1 MRDRWSFAESR
12 LVLSCFLAAGAF
24 LALPDAS
31 RADECGTGTA
41 GVSRFDAYSA
51 SAHASY
57 TLGTVI
63 RHTIS
68 STTRLYVATGA
79 VTGAPTAT
87 GGTAGWSAPLG
98 ATAFA
103 ANQATCPAASV
114 AMPGSPYDATIDY
127 SATEGAN
134 LAIIYSRTDATQIKT
149 EGNGAEIHLTGSAVV
164 NQTSTTVNESAVS
177 IVSSGTDDIRV
188 HTASGTSIT
197 NVETH
202 FLVGSVSTT
211 GLGNVYL
218 RLAGSTTSAA
228 GYGIRARTNSTG
240 TTAVVDVKI
249 LGGTHRAASTQGAGT
264 AVVALSST
272 LANLLTL
279 DISSGATVTTL
290 SAANAAT
297 SATRAIYLGST
308 RGGASTITG
317 NIPTAW
323 AGNRVNNAGTVV
335 GDFQS
340 VGGRDLFHIQTGGSF
355 TGKFDMGAGN
365 DFIYNEGTMTL
376 DSDSDFEG
384 GTANQLTNT
393 GILVFD
399 HAANGD
405 SIVDIANMD
414 TFANLDGELRF
425 NVDFSGAL
433 PAFGIANIGSPTA
446 ATFEGGTVNVV
457 AEAGT
462 RPTSGT
468 LTLIESTTLTSIG
481 GLRSSHGVLS
491 ITSGLVTGNNNLQ
504 IAFASFSLCNAAA
517 TTRTAMTPGAAT
529 EQVSCGAADPNGVS
543 ATRNN
548 LALLYNA
555 ASGTTPFV
563 RLAGHGNEIHLNN
576 GMITK
581 PANADNNAAVSVLD
595 VSNTDSDVLYITT
608 AAGTTVTNQDT
619 DSNSGGVL
627 AASNR
632 GTSPVT
638 LDVAG
643 DVTTAGGSSHAVWG
657 QINPTGNSSAVFI
670 TVSGDTTTTGANAS
684 AIFALTSGAGAV
696 NIDITDGTHQ
706 VMGATSGASSGVVS
720 ASANAGAISI
730 EVSSGATVHA
740 AGTTSS
746 RAVYMGGTGPGGLVN
761 SGTIIGDIR
770 GAGGA
775 QVFTN
780 NDGGEFTGSFSL
792 GDGTDAVSNA
802 GTLTLD
808 DSADFGTGSSDSLSN
823 TGTLIIDHDANG
835 DAQIGISGLETFR
848 QTSGTLRFVF
858 DFSNPVPSVS
868 ATNALLDLGAATA
881 TFTAGR
887 IELTA
892 APGGDVGVGTTI
904 PLITRTGGISSIG
917 GLTASQGT
925 LAIDSGS
932 GILVLQLLDTVC
944 GDFSTRVPAPP
955 GAATRE
961 VICSAA
967 DANAYASGIRTDEA
981 NTAILY
987 NAAATG
993 TPFISHTGAG
1003 GEIHIQSGTI
1013 SHPDGTDGHAVSI
1026 NSTAAGD
1033 LYLTTA
1039 ADTTVSNLDTDGAQ
1053 GGIHAT
1059 LGVAAGATLGD
1070 SSNITMN
1077 IAGAVSTVGGL
1088 GSEAVL
1094 GSMINTTMRGDISIT
1109 VSGNTSTTGANN
1121 SAIYGITL
1129 GTGNVDIDITG
1140 GTHTASGAQRSIT
1153 NGEDGVVRIT
1163 ARAAGGGQTTLDI
1176 SSGATV
1182 QAMGSATR
1190 AISLNSAN
1198 TLTGTARTIGSGS
1211 FSGSRV
1217 SNAGTIIGDFLTL
1230 SDGNVL
1236 FENSGTFTGEIALSG
1251 GDDEIRNS
1259 GTLTL
1264 NGDANFG
1271 GGTSDLFVNTGT
1283 LVIDHAAAN
1292 AQIDLDNLETFTQTG
1307 GIIRFRL
1314 NFGRAIPAS
1323 AILDLE
1329 SAAATF
1335 SAAAIEIEAS
1345 AGTAVPSSGTILL
1358 INQVADW
1365 TADQLAAFSALQG
1378 DLSISASGKNLQIAL
1393 VPNVCGKR
1401 TSARVAQSP
1410 GAADRQV
1417 VCDSAAYRAYSGGIT
1432 APSDAGAIAVIYE
1445 SAAFDTPFISNPSP
1459 GGEIHILRGSITKTA
1474 GANRHAVSILAS
1486 TGDEPIYIS
1495 TADGTTVTNEDA
1507 DSGDNAGVIAAKLA
1521 GNGAVTLDIAGD
1533 VSTVGTGSSHA
1544 IWAQINPSANSG
1556 DISVTASGDTTTS
1569 GNSASAIH
1577 AISSGSG
1584 AINVFLT
1591 GGTHTGSGAQGG
1603 DGAGIVTL
1611 STGSAGGQLTLD
1623 ISSGATVQAVG
1634 SATRALRFFSS
1645 NTATATRRTIPTGDC
1660 PDVTDATNAD
1670 CNWMGNRITNAG
1682 TVVGRF
1688 TAGGNGNLL
1697 FENAATGSFAGE
1709 IAPSGGADEINN
1721 AGTMTLNGAYN
1732 FGGGID
1738 AFVNTGTG
1746 TIVIDHA
1753 ANGNMRIN
1761 LQNLETF
1768 TMSSGSIRFVYDF
1781 AADVTMGNIAP
1792 GFALL
1797 TLGGATTVTFGEEVT
1812 VEVVASS
1819 AGQMGADRPGI
1830 QVPLI
1835 ARGISTSDLTP
1846 LQADGISSADGLVSV
1861 VNGVIQIALR
1871 AVICGQNPDFEASG
1885 SPVVAAASRV
1895 SCASATAGAYSAG
1908 ITNQDT
1914 DNLAIIYD
1922 SPASGTPSINH
1933 DTDDGGEIHILQG
1946 TITKPDGADRHAV
1959 SVLASSGSGALY
1971 ITVRDDVTV
1980 TNEDSSG
1987 TNNAG
1992 VLASVNGGASPVTL
2006 DVAGDVS
2013 TAGSGNSHAV
2023 WGQINPAGNSSAI
2036 SITASGDTITSGAD
2050 TSAIR
2055 ALTNGAGAVDIS
2067 ITGGTHRAS
2076 GSTSGTSA
2084 GVVSGTAQAGAI
2096 MLNIASGATV
2106 TILDADGAA
2115 TSAERAIYLASSNT
2129 ATANRLANAG
2139 TVIGDLAFASD
2150 GVFLF
2155 ENLAG
2160 ASFTGAISG
2169 LGENDDAVRNAG
2181 VMRLDGNAD
2190 FGATT
2195 AGSAW
2200 DVDATY
2206 ARGDRFVVSSTEFIV
2221 DGTDVQIAALNALE
2235 STDSDPDT
2243 NTPGISE
2250 FAENDLFENTGILVI
2265 DHAGNANTQIDIEN
2279 LETFTFTSGTL
2290 RFLYDFGTHAASTV
2304 NAANA
2309 LLDLNDA
2316 AAAFTAGAIEI
2327 LSPSGSA
2334 SATHDMITVP
2344 LITRTSTGGLTMA
2357 QVSALING
2365 RTDLSIVNGILQIA
2379 LPATVCGDVPSTRG
2393 EEGEPIAPGAATQQ
2407 VTCSASAAD
2416 SYASGI
2422 ATSIANLAVIYD
2434 SAATGTEFIRSES
2447 DNSEIHILQGRITKS
2462 PYVLG
2467 SGNDNFHPAVGIEG
2481 RGSALYLTT
2490 ASGSSISNTGTGNGE
2505 YGIYVN
2511 YAGSGSG
2518 NVVMD
2523 IAGRTSSVG
2532 TNNHAIFAQIE
2543 SSAGTGDI
2551 FLTVSGDSSAT
2562 GNSASAIYASARGT
2576 GEVHVDITGGAHAAS
2591 GDDGTFSPRGVVALS
2606 TLGSTPGGHITLDIS
2621 AGATVR
2627 ASGTKT
2633 IAVFFQANDTSTQ
2646 TARTIGTGMWS
2657 GSRFTNRGT
2666 VFGAF
2671 RNPNGRALFENHG
2684 TFTGSIANAGFD
2696 QGFELYN
2703 AGVMTL
2709 NDFGATADGTFGL
2722 RAHDFTSGVDRLVNS
2737 GTLTLTNEINF
2748 GSGNDELQNSGTFT
2762 IGGDVQF
2769 SGGSDSFTNTGTLVI
2784 DHHTRDRRVFLF
2796 ALETFT
2802 QTRGTLRFR
2811 LDFSG
2816 ALPTVPLLDIGEA
2829 VPTFTAARIE
2839 LLASAGTIPVS
2850 GVIPL
2855 ITGDEIDAG
2864 LSLSP
2869 FTLGANANG
2878 TLSVVGNVLQLSLSP
2893 PRNLCGNSFVSR
2905 SVSGSGAATRQVIC
2919 SSVPT
2924 GQGITAYEDRLAV
2937 LYAASARFVRHV
2949 GSGGEVHVRAG
2960 GSIVKPNDGNQG
2972 AALSVIN
2979 PVDSAPLWS
2988 SASVYAAGDRFR
3000 VGDVIYQV
3008 RSDVTTQQL
3017 ANLNGLFSAP
3027 TLAAARLGLVRS
3039 SELHPILI
3047 TTAAGTSISN
3057 ADVNAGNHG
3066 IHASGG
3072 GDITMILA
3080 GSTSAR
3086 GASDAV
3092 RAETVDAKSIDIAV
3106 NGGTHTTSGAQG
3118 ATSAII
3124 NLATGSGT
3132 ISLTIAGG
3140 ATVGSASA
3148 LARRAVRLATT
3159 GGTTITNLGNLYGVV
3174 MGSAGVDSLRNSG
3187 IFRGR
3192 FDAGEGADIFTN
3204 TGEFRGRFN
3213 AGGGDDRLVNSATF
3227 TGSFD
3232 MGGGDDSVRNTGT
3245 MTLNANSDFGAHSV
3259 GGGDS
3264 FVNNG
3269 ILVVDHNANGD
3280 RQISLNG
3287 LETFRQESGVISF
3300 VFDFVKFGA
3309 LAQGSAGALLDIGSA
3324 VPTFN
3329 LGRIEII
3336 SADGSV
3342 APPRGV
3348 LPLITGENLAGAGL
3362 GGLDGRTNQGAL
3374 SIVGDVLQVALIPR
3388 DAAASLQTY
3397 DAVLQTGWFSDRAF
3411 ARAMLSSEC
3420 EPVPDPAQLAAG
3432 LIGRGLCSWMRLG
3445 ARFTRHSPAARARY
3459 NEDAFALVMGFNYS
3473 QSSWRLTAAAGYD
3486 RGDLEILPYEGLL
3499 SSAEANRLHLGLG
3512 VGTSDERLPGKF
3524 DIDIQFRLG
3533 YTAYAAKH
3541 ALRSGAAGIEGEAD
3555 LVTLTSALGVEKRAR
3570 VKILDPIGSRLFG
3583 SWLVI
3588 SRTELGVMA
3597 QAMDSFSETGGDG
3610 AFTVEDI
3617 AEALPFAST
3626 YIEARGVKKLPR
3638 GGALTPWG
3646 RLRAD
3651 VFLGRPESGLKASF
3665 ISSDESFRATGTLE
3679 QALIEVG
3686 LGVGYESETME
3697 INVSYEGGFALDSST
3712 EIHNGSLRLNY
3723 KF

>member
-1 MRDRWSFAESR
+1 MRDRWSFAEIR
-12 LVLSCFLAAGAF
+12 LFLSCFLAAGAF

-31 RADECGTGTA
+31 RATECGAGTGTEA
-41 GVSRFDAYSA
+41 SPTLTRFPSYA
-51 SAHASY
+51 SGTTY
-57 TLGTVI
+57 TLGAVV

-68 STTRLYVATGA
+68 LNTRLYMATGPI
-79 VTGAPTAT
+79 TGAPTET
-87 GGTAGWSAPLG
+87 GGSAGWSTPLG
-98 ATAFA
+98 TGNYAFKEA
-103 ANQATCPAASV
+103 VCVT
-114 AMPGSPYDATIDY
+114 GTLTGYDATVDY
-127 SATEGAN
+127 SASGGED
-134 LAIIYSRTDATQIKT
+134 LAIIYRRTDATNISNL
-149 EGNGAEIHLTGSAVV
+149 GDGGEIHLTGSASVTQADNTTNIWAV
-164 NQTSTTVNESAVS
+164 SVAPTTTVGAS
-177 IVSSGTDDIRV
+177 DIRI
-188 HTASGTSIT
+188 HTGASTSIT
-197 NVETH
+197 QND
-202 FLVGSVSTT
+202 TT
-211 GLGNVYL
+211 GDLGAVRAVGRGNVYL
-218 RLAGSTTSAA
+218 RLTGSTTSASDQS
-228 GYGIRARTNSTG
+228 IRAQTSG
-240 TTAVVDVKI
+240 GATAVADVKI
-249 LGGTHRAASTQGAGT
+249 LGGTHRAALRQETDEG
-264 AVVALSST
+264 VVTMIGSSNQR
-272 LANLLTL
+272 LIL

-297 SATRAIYLGST
+297 SADRAIYLGST
-308 RGGASTITG
+308 RGGAPTITG
-317 NIPTAW
+317 HIPTAW
-323 AGNRVNNAGTVV
+323 AGNRVNNAGTII

-355 TGKFDMGAGN
+355 TGNFEMGAGD

-384 GTANQLTNT
+384 GTANQLTNA

-399 HAANGD
+399 YAANGH
-405 SIVDIANMD
+405 SIVDISNMD

-425 NVDFSGAL
+425 NVDFSRAL

-684 AIFALTSGAGAV
+684 AIFARTAGSGNL
-696 NIDITDGTHQ
+696 NIDITGGTHR
-706 VMGATSGASSGVVS
+706 VMGATSSSASGVVS
-720 ASANAGAISI
+720 AIAPTAQAGAIMITVASD
-730 EVSSGATVHA
+730 ATVDA
-740 AGTTSS
+740 AGTSSS
-746 RAVYMGGTGPGGLVN
+746 RAIYMGSGTGGGTTVN
-761 SGTIIGDIR
+761 SGEIIGDVH
-770 GAGGA
+770 GAGNSEI
-775 QVFTN
+775 FTN
-780 NDGGEFTGSFSL
+780 NASGEFTGSFNL
-792 GDGTDAVSNA
+792 GAGSDEVTNA
-802 GTLTLD
+802 GTLRLD
-808 DSADFGTGSSDSLSN
+808 ATADFGTGSDSVEN
-823 TGTLIIDHDANG
+823 TGTLIIDHDAAG
-835 DAQIGISGLETFR
+835 DAQIDLTGLEAFT

-858 DFSNPVPSVS
+858 DFSNPVPAVS
-868 ATNALLDLGAATA
+868 AANALLDIASATA

-887 IELTA
+887 IEITA

-904 PLITRTGGISSIG
+904 PLITRMGGISSIG

-993 TPFISHTGAG
+993 TPFLRHTGAG

-1217 SNAGTIIGDFLTL
+1217 SNAGRIFGDFLTL

-1251 GDDEIRNS
+1251 GNDEIRNS

-1885 SPVVAAASRV
+1885 SPVVAAETRV
-1895 SCASATAGAYSAG
+1895 TCASATAGAYSAG

-1971 ITVRDDVTV
+1971 ITVDDDVTV

-2006 DVAGDVS
+2006 EVEGDVS

-2067 ITGGTHRAS
+2067 ITGGTHRAT
-2076 GSTSGTSA
+2076 GSTSGASA

-2195 AGSAW
+2195 AGGAW

-2265 DHAGNANTQIDIEN
+2265 DHAGNGNAQIDIEN

-2290 RFLYDFGTHAASTV
+2290 RFLYDFSQTLATE
-2304 NAANA
+2304 A
-2309 LLDLNDA
+2309 LLDLGGA
-2316 AAAFTAGAIEI
+2316 AATFTLGAVEVF
-2327 LSPSGSA
+2327 SPSGSA
-2334 SATHDMITVP
+2334 SATHGETILLLVS
-2344 LITRTSTGGLTMA
+2344 RTGGVSIGGLTA
-2357 QVSALING
+2357 DRG
-2365 RTDLSIVNGILQIA
+2365 ELSVNADGVLQLV
-2379 LPATVCGDVPSTRG
+2379 LPVTICGDAPSTRG

-2422 ATSIANLAVIYD
+2422 ATDIDNLAIIYD

-2532 TNNHAIFAQIE
+2532 TNNHAIFARIE

-2562 GNSASAIYASARGT
+2562 GNAASAIYARAGGT

-2591 GDDGTFSPRGVVALS
+2591 GDDGNFDPAGVVALS
-2606 TLGSTPGGHITLDIS
+2606 TLGSIPGGHITLDIS

-2646 TARTIGTGMWS
+2646 TARTIGTGNWL

-2722 RAHDFTSGVDRLVNS
+2722 RAHDFTDGVDRLVNS

-2816 ALPTVPLLDIGEA
+2816 ALPTVALLDIGEA

-2855 ITGDEIDAG
+2855 IMGEEIDAD

-2869 FTLGANANG
+2869 FTFGANAYG
-2878 TLSVVGNVLQLSLSP
+2878 TLSVVGNVLQLSLAP
-2893 PRNLCGNSFVSR
+2893 PPNLCGNGFVSR
-2905 SVSGSGAATRQVIC
+2905 SVSGAGAATRQVIC

-2949 GSGGEVHVRAG
+2949 GSGGEVHIRAG

-2979 PVDSAPLWS
+2979 PADTAPLWS

-3092 RAETVDAKSIDIAV
+3092 RAETVGAKSIDIAV
-3106 NGGTHTTSGAQG
+3106 NGGTHSTSGAQG
-3118 ATSAII
+3118 ATSAIL

-3140 ATVGSASA
+3140 ATVGSSSA

-3174 MGSAGVDSLRNSG
+3174 MGSAGVDSLRNSD

-3192 FDAGEGADIFTN
+3192 FDAGEGADTFTN
-3204 TGEFRGRFN
+3204 TGTFEGRFN
-3213 AGGGDDRLVNSATF
+3213 AGGGKDELTNSGSF
-3227 TGSFD
+3227 SGSFD

-3245 MTLNANSDFGAHSV
+3245 MTLNANSDFGV
-3259 GGGDS
+3259 GGDS
-3264 FVNNG
+3264 FVNDG
-3269 ILVVDHNANGD
+3269 VLVVDHNANGD
-3280 RQISLNG
+3280 RQISLRG
-3287 LETFRQESGVISF
+3287 LEIFRQESGVIVF
-3300 VFDFVKFGA
+3300 RFDFVKFGA

-3324 VPTFN
+3324 VPTFS
-3329 LGRIEII
+3329 LGRIEIR
-3336 SADGSV
+3336 SEDGSV

-3348 LPLITGENLAGAGL
+3348 LPLITGDNLASAGL

-3541 ALRSGAAGIEGEAD
+3541 ALRTGAAGIEGEAD

-3651 VFLGRPESGLKASF
+3651 VFLGRPESGLKAAF
-3665 ISSDESFRATGTLE
+3665 ISTGESFRATGTLE